1 MRAWLQRL
9 LGKKPSTIWVS
20 HPIFLQHEPGRNHPE
35 APARISAI
43 SAELQQQGIWRK
55 LWRLEAEE
63 ADERQLALVHP
74 SKYLNYLEAR
84 QPQNGKIARIDDDTV
99 MSSHSL
105 SAARCGAGAV
115 IKAVDRVMQGRPTM
129 LFVPCAR
136 PGTMRKATGQ
146 AAFA

>member
-63 ADERQLALVHP
+63 AYERQLALVHP

-84 QPQNGKIARIDDDTV
+84 QPQCPLSNGMPAET
-99 MSSHSL
+99 S
-105 SAARCGAGAV
+105 
-115 IKAVDRVMQGRPTM
+115 
-129 LFVPCAR
+129 
-136 PGTMRKATGQ
+136 
-146 AAFA
+146 

>member
-55 LWRLEAEE
+55 LWRLEGVGHSP
-63 ADERQLALVHP
+63 L
-74 SKYLNYLEAR
+74 LEA
-84 QPQNGKIARIDDDTV
+84 P
-99 MSSHSL
+99 
-105 SAARCGAGAV
+105 GAV
-115 IKAVDRVMQGRPTM
+115 NARVLDFFDAVEASRMAQP
-129 LFVPCAR
+129 
-136 PGTMRKATGQ
+136 
-146 AAFA
+146 